1 MSETATSGAAA
12 SATAASEP
20 VAKKRLGKWSR
31 RGLITAGL
39 LAGGALVVGVGIR
52 PGHRAP
58 RLRSLVAEGEEAL
71 LNVWLKI
78 APDNRVTAIVP
89 HAEMGQGVH
98 STLAQMLAD
107 ELDADW
113 NLVDVQEAP
122 AHEEYAN
129 YALGKGF
136 LLGDVDIPRALVGT
150 VDGAFLK
157 LSQAMSLQITGGSTS
172 VRTSGRFAMRVAG
185 AAGREMLASA
195 AAAAWQVPSAEL
207 VLQDSH
213 IAHPP
218 SKRRATYAEFAAAAA
233 ELTPPA
239 KPRLKTPDEFRL
251 MGTPAPRLDIPA
263 KVDGS
268 AVFGIDA
275 SVDGLKVA
283 TTRRC
288 PVFGGTVASVDD
300 ERALQVPGVLKV
312 VNLED
317 AVAVV
322 ADGYW
327 QARKGLDALTVE
339 WAMNGLEE
347 VDQARIF
354 GQFSAALDLAD
365 AEGDGNTEAEA
376 GDVEAALAGAAR
388 RLDAEYRVPYL
399 AHASMEPM
407 NCTVWL
413 RDGACDVWTGT
424 QNPLG
429 VRAGVADIIAL
440 DAEQVNVH
448 NLYLGGA
455 FGRRFVDDYAMQ
467 AARVAKAM
475 PGTPIKVIWSREE
488 DTRQDHYRPAVTSRF
503 RGALDAEGNPVA
515 WRNIYVDKH
524 EPAEAPLI
532 PYAIPNRL
540 VRHVSSPT
548 HVPFG
553 VWRSVDHSQHA
564 FFTES
569 FIDELAIA
577 AEQDPYQ
584 YRRSLLADS
593 PRHRKVLD
601 AAAQAADW
609 GAPKPAGTGRG
620 IALHESFGSVV
631 AQVVDARVQAGKVR
645 VERVCCA
652 VDVGFAINP
661 DGVVAQMESGIVYG
675 LSAALYGEI
684 GIERGRVKQSNFHD
698 YPMLRIDE
706 MPVVDTVIVNSGAPL
721 GGAGEPG
728 TPPLAP
734 ALANALYDATG
745 ERIRVLPVSRH
756 DWGGVEA

>member
-1 MSETATSGAAA
+1 MSDAT
-12 SATAASEP
+12 
-20 VAKKRLGKWSR
+20 VNKRMGKWSR
-31 RGLITAGL
+31 RGLITAGVV
-39 LAGGALVVGVGIR
+39 AGGALVVGVGIR

-58 RLRSLVAEGEEAL
+58 RLRGLVADGEEAL

-136 LLGDVDIPRALVGT
+136 LLGDVDIPRALVDT

-157 LSQAMSLQITGGSTS
+157 LSQAMSLQLTGGSTS
-172 VRTSGRFAMRVAG
+172 VRTTGRHAMRVAG
-185 AAGREMLASA
+185 AAGREMLATA
-195 AAAAWQVPSAEL
+195 ASAAWQVPSTEL
-207 VLQDSH
+207 VMRDSR

-218 SKRRATYAEFAAAAA
+218 SERNATYGEFASAAAALA
-233 ELTPPA
+233 PPA
-239 KPRLKTPDEFRL
+239 KPRLKAPAEFRL
-251 MGTPAPRLDIPA
+251 MGTSAPRLDIPA

-268 AVFGIDA
+268 ALFGIDA
-275 SVDGLKVA
+275 KVDGMKVA
-283 TTRRC
+283 TTQRC
-288 PVFGGTVASVDD
+288 PVFGGTVATIDD
-300 ERALQVPGVLKV
+300 GEALQVPGVLKV
-312 VNLED
+312 VNLDD
-317 AVAVV
+317 AVAVI

-327 QARKGLDALTVE
+327 HARKGLDALKVQ
-339 WAMNGLEE
+339 WDMNGLEDIE
-347 VDQARIF
+347 QVHIF
-354 GQFSAALDLAD
+354 SRFAAALDTVEAQD
-365 AEGDGNTEAEA
+365 NGTTEMSI
-376 GDVEAALAGAAR
+376 GDVDAALAGATQ
-388 RLDAEYRVPYL
+388 RLEAEYRVPYL

-413 RDGACDVWTGT
+413 HDGQCDVWTGT

-429 VRAGVADIIAL
+429 VRAGVADIVEL
-440 DAEQVNVH
+440 DADQVSVH
-448 NLYLGGA
+448 NLYLGGT
-455 FGRRFVDDYAMQ
+455 FGRRFVHDYAMQ

-475 PGTPIKVIWSREE
+475 PGVPVKVIWSREE
-488 DTRQDHYRPAVTSRF
+488 DTRQDRYRPAVTSRF
-503 RGALDAEGNPVA
+503 RGGLDATGQPVA
-515 WRNIYVDKH
+515 WRNSYVDKR

-540 VRHVSSPT
+540 IKHVSSPT

-569 FIDELAIA
+569 FIDELAVA
-577 AEQDPYQ
+577 AGQDPYQ
-584 YRRSLLADS
+584 FRRGLLADS

-601 AAAQAADW
+601 AAAEAADW

-631 AQVVDARVQAGKVR
+631 AQVVDARLQAGKVR

-684 GIERGRVKQSNFHD
+684 RIERGRVKQSNFHD

-706 MPVVDTVIVNSGAPL
+706 MPVIDTVIVNGGGPL

-734 ALANALYDATG
+734 ALANALHDLTG
-745 ERIRVLPVSRH
+745 QRIRELPLSKH
-756 DWGGVEA
+756 DWSGHGTASVS